1 MLTIQIPPDLE
12 QQLSQLAAQ
21 HNLSLETFILQ
32 SLQQIVEPD
41 PDDTPKAEVL
51 TGIYQAL
58 ADVKAGR
65 ISPVETLWDD
75 DGND

>member
-21 HNLSLETFILQ
+21 HNLPLETFILQ
-32 SLQQIVEPD
+32 SLQQVAATD
-41 PDDTPKAEVL
+41 PDETPKAEVL
-51 TGIYQAL
+51 SGIYRAL

>member
-21 HNLSLETFILQ
+21 LNLPLETFILQ
-32 SLQQIVEPD
+32 SLQQIVESD
-41 PDDTPKAEVL
+41 SDDISKAEVL
-51 TGIYQAL
+51 NGIYRAL
-58 ADVKAGR
+58 ADVKAGH

-75 DGND
+75 RNA